1 MDNKGI
7 KGLVSI
13 VVLNWNGKK
22 YVYDCVKSILSQTYK
37 NYEIIIV
44 DNNSTDE
51 SGEKLLQLYENKENF
66 RFILNKENTGF
77 SKGMNI
83 GIDACAGEF
92 LLLLNNDIFL
102 KEDFVEK
109 FVQKLD
115 ADKEIDCIH
124 GGAFHWTDGVLT
136 NTLQSGASFLKK
148 RMQGVSLDEN
158 KKEIFCFGPHGSFP
172 IIRKSAMM
180 NVVNKSGYAY
190 DEDFGTGWEDTDLWF
205 RLQLFGHKTLYMPTV
220 IAWHVGSASAE
231 GKTQLI
237 KKSREYQTRVLRNR
251 YYVIYKNYT
260 PKMKKRYSIYLF
272 ITELLLLPYY
282 LLISP
287 VTLLALKDAK
297 KRFRANLNN
306 MKIKRNII
314 QSNKI
319 NDYDYI
325 KQFFIRF

>member
-1 MDNKGI
+1 MDSMEI

-13 VVLNWNGKK
+13 VILNWNGKK
-22 YVYDCVKSILSQTYK
+22 YVYDCIKSILNQTYK

-51 SGEKLLQLYENKENF
+51 SCEKLLELYKNEESFK
-66 RFILNKENTGF
+66 FILNKENTGF

-83 GIDACAGEF
+83 GIEACTGEF
-92 LLLLNNDIFL
+92 LILLNNDIYL
-102 KEDFVEK
+102 KEDFIET
-109 FVQKLD
+109 FVQKLN
-115 ADKEIDCIH
+115 ADKDIDCIH
-124 GGAFHWTDGVLT
+124 GAAFHWTNGVLT

-148 RMQGVSLDEN
+148 RMQGVSLDDNNREM
-158 KKEIFCFGPHGSFP
+158 FCFGPHGSFP
-172 IIRKSAMM
+172 IIRKSALVD
-180 NVVNKSGYAY
+180 VVQKSGYAY

-220 IAWHVGSASAE
+220 VAWHVGSASADE
-231 GKTQLI
+231 KIQLI

-260 PKMKKRYSIYLF
+260 TKMKKRYLIYLF
-272 ITELLLLPYY
+272 ITEILLVPYY

-287 VTLLALKDAK
+287 VTLLALKAAK
-297 KRFRANLNN
+297 KMFKENLNN

-314 QSNKI
+314 QANKI